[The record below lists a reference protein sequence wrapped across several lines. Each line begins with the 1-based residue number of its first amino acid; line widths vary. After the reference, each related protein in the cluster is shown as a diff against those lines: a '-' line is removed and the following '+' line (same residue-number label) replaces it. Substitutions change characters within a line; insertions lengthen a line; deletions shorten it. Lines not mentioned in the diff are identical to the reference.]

1 MGDLAEKFGNRLRML
16 RCGMKMSQ
24 EELSF
29 RAGISA
35 AHLGQIERA
44 EKKPTLE
51 TIGKLAD
58 ALEISLSELFVFE
71 EVSAPNKLE
80 IESMV
85 TSKII
90 AQLAG
95 LTENEQKDILRIIK
109 IFRRNVTKN
118 RS

>member
-1 MGDLAEKFGNRLRML
+1 
-16 RCGMKMSQ
+16 MSQ

-29 RAGISA
+29 KASISA

-58 ALEISLSELFVFE
+58 ALEISLPELFTFE
-71 EVSAPNKLE
+71 EVSTPNGLE
-80 IESMV
+80 VESTV

-95 LTENEQKDILRIIK
+95 LTESEQKDILRIIK
-109 IFRRNVTKN
+109 IFRRNITKN
-118 RS
+118 RSKQLDGDSAGDSL